1 MKKGGAWRHRPK
13 ENFMQFVN
21 NAPVSG
27 AQDHNAPLVGLRVRL
42 RPCAGVCGCVIAT
55 VVTGA
60 AVACASCGR
69 RRARLDSETQR
80 FLRDFVAIFGRPTA
94 PIEIRPPQAVSTETS
109 PQPSGAGADDVINA
123 PEKAI
128 RK

>member
-1 MKKGGAWRHRPK
+1 MLP
-13 ENFMQFVN
+13 VN
-21 NAPVSG
+21 NAPDIGV
-27 AQDHNAPLVGLRVRL
+27 QDDNAPLVGLRVKT
-42 RPCAGVCGCVIAT
+42 RPCAGACGCVIAHIT
-55 VVTGA
+55 PGA

-69 RRARLDSETQR
+69 RRARLDAETQR
-80 FLRDFVAIFGRPTA
+80 FLRDFVAIFGRPA
-94 PIEIRPPQAVSTETS
+94 SPIEIRPPQAVSTETS